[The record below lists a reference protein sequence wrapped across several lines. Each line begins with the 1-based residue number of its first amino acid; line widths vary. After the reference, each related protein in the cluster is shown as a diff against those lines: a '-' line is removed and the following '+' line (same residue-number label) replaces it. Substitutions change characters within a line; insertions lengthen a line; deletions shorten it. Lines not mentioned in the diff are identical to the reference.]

1 MDTGPT
7 TRPYRCTFWRDLLLV
22 CAWCVVPLACSGDE
36 SAELDQPAEAV
47 DSPAVIPTP
56 DLRDAEAPVIEKITK
71 AREQVVQDVDSAGAW
86 GRLGIV
92 LDAHGLYDDALPCY
106 QRAGQLDPTDHR
118 WPYLTAVVLADDDP
132 MQAISHFERAI
143 EIEPRSSAI
152 RHTFADTMLRGG
164 RLQEAEA
171 QYFEAL
177 KLDPE
182 NRNALLGLGELAVR
196 GNRLEEALGRFSR
209 ALELEPYDSEVH
221 EKLARLYTRMG
232 DPAKAEQEAMLVKA
246 FPEKAPVRDPIR
258 AEVAAE
264 AVNSTSV
271 IRRGLA
277 HTRHGRDRDAEA
289 AFRQVLESQ
298 PEHIKALLNLGAIL
312 VRQGRIAEAIEQLR
326 TALSLAQDNAEVH
339 SNLGVA
345 LAYDKQVPQALE
357 HIQTALRLDP
367 NYNEAYYN
375 LGWILEA
382 QGKTDQA
389 QAAYQRALE
398 LNPVNVRAHNNL
410 GKVLA
415 SRGQLDEAVKHWRHA
430 VAYSRENPEALFNLA
445 VAFIQQERFGEAVS
459 LLERGLQ
466 QDPQNLRMMAGLA
479 TLLATCPEAW
489 HRDGD
494 KAVQLAEHLVQ
505 RSEGKHIPSLNLLA
519 AAQAEAGDFDR
530 AVGTSRRA
538 LELARASGQTTL
550 EQLIQSRLRLYQI
563 RKPYHQE
570 PPARNPV
577 APQGGRPLEESGGPG
592 SLGDDRGIR
601 AIKTPRR

>member
-1 MDTGPT
+1 MDTGRT
-7 TRPYRCTFWRDLLLV
+7 TRPYRCAFWRNLPLV

-36 SAELDQPAEAV
+36 SAELAQPAEAV

-56 DLRDAEAPVIEKITK
+56 DLGDAETPVIEKITRS
-71 AREQVVQDVDSAGAW
+71 REQVVKDVDSAGAW

-92 LDAHGLYDDALPCY
+92 LDAHGLYGDALPCY

-118 WPYLTAVVLADDDP
+118 WPYLTAVVLAADDP
-132 MQAISHFERAI
+132 LQAINHFERAI

-152 RHTFADTMLRGG
+152 RRTFADTLLRAG
-164 RLQEAEA
+164 RLAEAEA
-171 QYFEAL
+171 QYREAL

-182 NRNALLGLGELAVR
+182 NRNALLGLGELAMR
-196 GNRLEEALGRFSR
+196 GNRLEEALGRLSR
-209 ALELEPYDSEVH
+209 ALELGPYDSEVH

-246 FPEKAPVRDPIR
+246 FPEKAPVRDPLR
-258 AEVAAE
+258 AEVAAQ
-264 AVNSTSV
+264 AVSSTSV

-277 HTRHGRDRDAEA
+277 HARHGRNHDAEA
-289 AFRQVLESQ
+289 AFRQVLQSQ
-298 PEHIKALLNLGAIL
+298 PEHVKALLNLGAVL
-312 VRQGRIAEAIEQLR
+312 VKQGRTAEAVDQLR
-326 TALSLAQDNAEVH
+326 AALTLAEDNSEIH

-345 LAYDKQVPQALE
+345 LAYDNQVPQALE
-357 HIQTALRLDP
+357 HIRTALRLDP

-415 SRGQLDEAVKHWRHA
+415 SRGQLDEAVKHWQYA

-445 VAFIQQERFGEAVS
+445 VAFIQQERFGEAVA
-459 LLERGLQ
+459 LLERGLR

-479 TLLATCPEAW
+479 TLLATCPEAR

-494 KAVQLAEHLVQ
+494 KAVRLAEHLVQ
-505 RSEGKHIPSLNLLA
+505 RSGGNHIPSLNLLA
-519 AAQAEAGDFDR
+519 AAQAEARDFDR
-530 AVGTSRRA
+530 AIRTSQQA
-538 LELARASGQTTL
+538 LAMATASKQM
-550 EQLIQSRLRLYQI
+550 QLIQLTRSRLQLYQVGL
-563 RKPYHQE
+563 PYHQ
-570 PPARNPV
+570 PPKGSSLEDPQA
-577 APQGGRPLEESGGPG
+577 APDG
-592 SLGDDRGIR
+592 
-601 AIKTPRR
+601 